1 MELDCRTPTEHVQ
14 RGSAK
19 IMSFPMSS
27 THLMFCRQSHP
38 AEERFL
44 HDATPQ
50 RVHITVLR
58 GFVCLLFVVPGHTC
72 LVHFGP
78 QHIVLVKF
86 QPDSLPQKGEERFFV
101 EVM

>member
-58 GFVCLLFVVPGHTC
+58 GFCLLAFCRSWPHMS
-72 LVHFGP
+72 GP
-78 QHIVLVKF
+78 LWPTTHCV
-86 QPDSLPQKGEERFFV
+86 GEIPTRFLTAKRRGEIFV